1 MGKYDDKKAKDI
13 QKGFDKTT
21 RSIIDGFNKSGMSG
35 DAYAEKYKKVTAAQK
50 EYFNTVSAGEA
61 TMEGLAK
68 SMAKPTTTLGKISK
82 TLVSA
87 AGSVGVDLLLGA
99 GIQLAANAW
108 MDYANRQETA
118 LDEANTAI
126 ADHEKSASS
135 LASATSMVESSG
147 ERFVE
152 LQKGINTATGE
163 NKSLTEA
170 EYQEYTTMANSLAE
184 TLPGLSNGYNAIGN
198 AKIKA
203 VGSIEDLNAALREQQ
218 KVVNN
223 ETIQNAHKYAKAYD
237 ALTDHE
243 AVTMVDEAGY
253 KQQERAL
260 RNLISAYEDGQ
271 LELALM
277 DQNMITANTGISP
290 QDGNSLTAKMLSSM
304 DRNALKQIS
313 EELGVDAV
321 GLFGRIDYKEIEDNI
336 DLYRDYLGELDSM
349 QQEAFE
355 TYNKPMLS
363 AFAENSNDYE
373 ELSDNAKELMSTYI
387 DSLDYETNAA
397 KFLDENGEASV
408 DKMKSWSQALTRDL
422 RKEGVS
428 EALDDLV
435 NLDPDDMT
443 LDEYKNKFSD
453 LSDFITDRVDGM
465 SEHNLKEMTGYEDM
479 LDQMEAD
486 YTNAYDAIGKEADKL
501 TTKQLGDLNIL
512 MSDKPYLEID
522 SYEDAMS
529 ALNDY
534 YEQQAVSFENMQTA
548 LANATAGQA
557 SINTALQNSI
567 SSTGLLTDDLT
578 NLQAAFS
585 EVAGYDTDA
594 LFEQTA
600 SGLRLNRDA
609 LSAYQAEQE
618 KNIKSDFEAAI
629 LQQNKALE
637 EQRQILE
644 STASTQQEKDL
655 AQSNIAG
662 IQSQIEQLEL
672 MRAQYNGL
680 TSDYSKW
687 VNALSNGEE
696 GDIYDTVATNW
707 QAAKQAAED
716 GWIGTDEFKR
726 AVDYMYSGSL
736 DNQTPQEVK
745 AVYDELNGLVSG
757 WYQFDDDGNLLGMQ
771 SLKQFVSDAETL
783 DDVLGKDVQTSFEQ
797 LEDGTY
803 KATLNAQEF
812 ADAWGVSEEVITD
825 LAGKMRDAGWDV
837 EVTGVTSDFALMS
850 ETAEEAQEIVSNI
863 TGQTYEFD
871 FKTTSLE
878 KAREQLQQAEE
889 QLSHFRNE
897 DGSYNMDAEGASE
910 AAQVYEYSARKEQ
923 ELSKPSISS
932 VDSSSVA
939 QSSQEFVE
947 AAQNFQTAKD
957 ELDVQTQLAAQ
968 GLPNNLEQATAD
980 AQDSLSVLQDLQKAG
995 KVPFD
1000 IDTSGLQEAEDGLQ
1014 GLSDEEIKAKIG
1026 ADTSQAQSDI
1036 QSLEGSSVTIHA
1048 DVSTEG
1054 GAQDLAS
1061 DFAALPEGIATTVT
1075 VDVQGEEQVENL
1087 TTAMESAPDN
1097 TPVTIKCN
1105 VENAE
1110 QLATIN
1116 EQAAKLNEAGKEIK
1130 IDATIGEVD
1139 TSAIE
1144 GTEQNVD
1151 VKGQLTTVEGTE
1163 GQELTVDIKGN
1174 LTEISGAEGQEL
1186 TVDVKGNLT
1195 EVSGGDGQTV
1205 NIDATANITNVTGV
1219 EGQQVNID
1227 ATVNPPD
1234 VPDVS
1239 GGTVEYD
1246 SVVEPP
1252 DVPDVEG
1259 GTVHYRSVVDPPTV
1273 PVASGVVNYTK
1284 GTVETANGQVS
1295 TGTINYNK
1303 GNVESADGTVSTG
1316 IINYDLGS
1324 VASADGTVST
1334 GVINYALGSVAKPN
1348 GATATGVI
1356 NYTLGS
1362 VARPAAS
1369 GTMLSPARADG
1380 TAYNVLNYKNAYAN
1394 GKVSLSKNETAL
1406 VNELGTESIIRNGHW
1421 MLIPGGM
1428 HMEALKKG
1436 DIVLNAKQTADLLK
1450 SGRAAGHGKAYADG
1464 TVGNIRNLI
1473 SSSLSAYAKGT
1484 FSPVAVSHAYAEGSD
1499 VKSKWENFID
1509 WIEKRVEKLTHNIE
1523 IYTARSEIWKSYT
1536 SQNHSINSVMR
1547 ETQKLLDFQS
1557 KASDEYRKK
1566 ANEVGLSKDL
1576 QNKVI
1581 NGTIN
1586 MNEYDEATRQQ
1597 IEDFEEMIEKVR
1609 EADLAVYELRKEL
1622 KELAQQKLD
1631 NIVDRFEAF
1640 RGVHTSSIDV
1650 IDEKLNYLDA
1660 AGKTYTNSPTYRDLI
1675 TDKSSELRKTIAQ
1688 IEKERA
1694 AYAKELKKAAKTW
1707 GETSTEYYEAEAQLN
1722 EIVQELYE
1730 AKAELEE
1737 NEQLRK
1743 FGFDQQLQEYQVAWE
1758 ERALDRLDRSQ
1769 ALREAMNQLLDHDDY
1784 RAQIDTLNEAYAR
1797 YEKQKQLYKDEMVT
1811 LAVYSERYQELAEK
1825 VNDVEESQADLV
1837 LRMEEFADLMRELD
1851 WKPFNDQM
1859 DAYNKAIDALEHMR
1873 SLLNENNFVAIDAD
1887 ITADGYANLMLIAKA
1902 METNKQIV
1910 ADYKEGIAN
1919 ITEELNN
1926 GRISEEEY
1934 KKYLDEYTKGIY
1946 DATLANE
1953 EYKDSILEM
1962 YQAQL
1967 EAENELLQDNID
1979 KRKEAQKAK
1988 QDYYEWDRN
1997 IRDKNKDII
2006 ALQAQIAALEGT
2018 SNAAGQAK
2026 LAQLR
2031 AELAEKQQDLDDD
2044 IMDRQFD
2051 QISNGLDKV
2060 SEDADNVLESSL
2072 DALERNADYQEAVI
2086 KNMLD
2091 KTVSMYQGA
2100 YGQINNIIAQTGTYI
2115 ESTLKDA
2122 LIGVGG
2128 LMGQDWLDQVVN
2140 NAQSPTVGPS
2150 DAATGVNTDKDE
2162 TVNSSNAGSVNDMID
2177 KDTQDKAETDS
2188 INNVKKITVTP
2199 SNKTITVGST
2209 VQLKANI
2216 SSEKNSPQT
2225 SAVTWTSSNPS
2236 VATVNSKGLVTGVHY
2251 GTATITC
2258 TSADANW
2265 RKKSGTATIKVIT
2278 KTEGILYDN
2287 KGESNTGTSALNEW
2301 FGSLGYGKLT
2311 RTEAATIAKEH
2322 GLNYDADELMV
2333 KGSYQKEQNIINAM
2347 KGPML
2352 KKVIK
2357 AMKDE
2362 TRSAAELKE
2371 DASVLGKYISD
2382 TYDKEMTASDAVQ
2395 IAKILQMDVPSK
2407 FSDWSY
2413 ADKNAVK
2420 KQLSKYKISFSKGG
2434 YVGKGN
2440 YIPLTKI
2447 SNDEFV
2453 RSLARKGDS
2462 GIIGINPGEV
2472 VLTKEKARALL
2483 DTIIPVS
2490 EALADSIRTS
2500 NYSNVVNKHPVQEI
2514 NLQYGSLLTVNGNV
2528 DRDALPGLQTI
2539 LEKSYQYTSK
2549 QLMYELRKNGTK

>member
-1 MGKYDDKKAKDI
+1 MGKFDDKKAKKI
-13 QKGFDKTT
+13 QQGFDDTT
-21 RSIIDGFNKSGMSG
+21 RKVIKDFNKSGLSA
-35 DAYAEKYKKVTAAQK
+35 DAFAEQYGKVTKEQK
-50 EYFNTVSAGEA
+50 AYFQTVSAGEA

-68 SMAKPTTTLGKISK
+68 SMAEPTTALGKFGK
-82 TLVSA
+82 TLA
-87 AGSVGVDLLLGA
+87 LTAGSVGVDLLLGA

-126 ADHEKSASS
+126 AEHEKSASS
-135 LASATSMVESSG
+135 LASATNMVESSG

-223 ETIQNAHKYAKAYD
+223 DTIQNAHKYAKAYD
-237 ALTDHE
+237 ALADHE
-243 AVTMVDEAGY
+243 APTMEDEAGY
-253 KQQERAL
+253 KQQEKAL
-260 RNLISAYEDGQ
+260 RGLLDAYEKGN

-277 DQNMITANTGISP
+277 DQNMASANVRFAP
-290 QDGNSLTAKMLSSM
+290 QAGTNQVEQMLTNM
-304 DRNALKQIS
+304 DKNTLKQIS
-313 EELGVDAV
+313 KEIGVDV
-321 GLFGRIDYKEIEDNI
+321 TGPLGNIKWKEVEENI
-336 DLYRDYLGELDSM
+336 DLYEEYLGKIDSM
-349 QQEAFE
+349 QQEAFD
-355 TYNKPMLS
+355 TYNKPLLS

-837 EVTGVTSDFALMS
+837 EVSGVTSDFALMA

-932 VDSSSVA
+932 VDTSSVA
-939 QSSQEFVE
+939 ESSQEFVE
-947 AAQNFQTAKD
+947 AAQNFQIAKD

-1036 QSLEGSSVTIHA
+1036 QGLEGSSVTIQA
-1048 DVSTEG
+1048 DVTTES
-1054 GAQDLAS
+1054 GAQTLADDLAS
-1061 DFAALPEGIATTVT
+1061 IPQGVSTTVT
-1075 VDVQGEEQVENL
+1075 VDVQGEDQVENL
-1087 TTAMESAPDN
+1087 TTAMENTPDN
-1097 TPVTIKCN
+1097 TPVTISCN

-1110 QLATIN
+1110 QLETIN
-1116 EQAAKLNEAGKEIK
+1116 QKAAELNAAGK
-1130 IDATIGEVD
+1130 
-1139 TSAIE
+1139 
-1144 GTEQNVD
+1144 
-1151 VKGQLTTVEGTE
+1151 
-1163 GQELTVDIKGN
+1163 DI
-1174 LTEISGAEGQEL
+1174 T
-1186 TVDVKGNLT
+1186 
-1195 EVSGGDGQTV
+1195 
-1205 NIDATANITNVTGV
+1205 
-1219 EGQQVNID
+1219 ID
-1227 ATVNPPD
+1227 ATVNMTTDDSELDKLENIEKDQNISVKVTVTGTADIDTVKSAIDSLKDQNVSVKVKVSGKDD
-1234 VPDVS
+1234 VTDIKSALEKLKDKDVS
-1239 GGTVEYD
+1239 VDITVSGETD
-1246 SVVEPP
+1246 VSSVKEAINSLKDANV
-1252 DVPDVEG
+1252 DVQV
-1259 GTVHYRSVVDPPTV
+1259 TVSGLEQVSYANALITRLPPTKTV
-1273 PVASGVVNYTK
+1273 NVTAKVNGTAMVLALTVAIKAVQDKEVEVVAE
-1284 GTVETANGQVS
+1284 V
-1295 TGTINYNK
+1295 
-1303 GNVESADGTVSTG
+1303 DGTQEVWELVRAINSVHDQHASVSATTSG
-1316 IINYDLGS
+1316 TAGVIALAGAISQVQDKHVNVSATYSSSGSLGS
-1324 VASADGTVST
+1324 GFVR
-1334 GVINYALGSVAKPN
+1334 L
-1348 GATATGVI
+1348 AT
-1356 NYTLGS
+1356 
-1362 VARPAAS
+1362 
-1369 GTMLSPARADG
+1369 GTMLSPAHADG

-1394 GKVSLSKNETAL
+1394 GKVSLPKNETAL
-1406 VNELGTESIIRNGHW
+1406 VNELG
-1421 MLIPGGM
+1421 
-1428 HMEALKKG
+1428 
-1436 DIVLNAKQTADLLK
+1436 
-1450 SGRAAGHGKAYADG
+1450 
-1464 TVGNIRNLI
+1464 
-1473 SSSLSAYAKGT
+1473 
-1484 FSPVAVSHAYAEGSD
+1484 
-1499 VKSKWENFID
+1499 
-1509 WIEKRVEKLTHNIE
+1509 
-1523 IYTARSEIWKSYT
+1523 
-1536 SQNHSINSVMR
+1536 
-1547 ETQKLLDFQS
+1547 
-1557 KASDEYRKK
+1557 
-1566 ANEVGLSKDL
+1566 
-1576 QNKVI
+1576 
-1581 NGTIN
+1581 
-1586 MNEYDEATRQQ
+1586 
-1597 IEDFEEMIEKVR
+1597 
-1609 EADLAVYELRKEL
+1609 
-1622 KELAQQKLD
+1622 
-1631 NIVDRFEAF
+1631 
-1640 RGVHTSSIDV
+1640 
-1650 IDEKLNYLDA
+1650 
-1660 AGKTYTNSPTYRDLI
+1660 
-1675 TDKSSELRKTIAQ
+1675 
-1688 IEKERA
+1688 
-1694 AYAKELKKAAKTW
+1694 
-1707 GETSTEYYEAEAQLN
+1707 
-1722 EIVQELYE
+1722 
-1730 AKAELEE
+1730 
-1737 NEQLRK
+1737 
-1743 FGFDQQLQEYQVAWE
+1743 
-1758 ERALDRLDRSQ
+1758 
-1769 ALREAMNQLLDHDDY
+1769 
-1784 RAQIDTLNEAYAR
+1784 
-1797 YEKQKQLYKDEMVT
+1797 
-1811 LAVYSERYQELAEK
+1811 
-1825 VNDVEESQADLV
+1825 
-1837 LRMEEFADLMRELD
+1837 
-1851 WKPFNDQM
+1851 
-1859 DAYNKAIDALEHMR
+1859 
-1873 SLLNENNFVAIDAD
+1873 
-1887 ITADGYANLMLIAKA
+1887 
-1902 METNKQIV
+1902 
-1910 ADYKEGIAN
+1910 
-1919 ITEELNN
+1919 
-1926 GRISEEEY
+1926 
-1934 KKYLDEYTKGIY
+1934 
-1946 DATLANE
+1946 
-1953 EYKDSILEM
+1953 
-1962 YQAQL
+1962 
-1967 EAENELLQDNID
+1967 
-1979 KRKEAQKAK
+1979 
-1988 QDYYEWDRN
+1988 
-1997 IRDKNKDII
+1997 
-2006 ALQAQIAALEGT
+2006 
-2018 SNAAGQAK
+2018 
-2026 LAQLR
+2026 
-2031 AELAEKQQDLDDD
+2031 
-2044 IMDRQFD
+2044 
-2051 QISNGLDKV
+2051 
-2060 SEDADNVLESSL
+2060 
-2072 DALERNADYQEAVI
+2072 
-2086 KNMLD
+2086 
-2091 KTVSMYQGA
+2091 
-2100 YGQINNIIAQTGTYI
+2100 
-2115 ESTLKDA
+2115 
-2122 LIGVGG
+2122 G
-2128 LMGQDWLDQVVN
+2128 LM
-2140 NAQSPTVGPS
+2140 PS
-2150 DAATGVNTDKDE
+2150 LNL
-2162 TVNSSNAGSVNDMID
+2162 SNAG
-2177 KDTQDKAETDS
+2177 
-2188 INNVKKITVTP
+2188 
-2199 SNKTITVGST
+2199 
-2209 VQLKANI
+2209 I
-2216 SSEKNSPQT
+2216 SLEP
-2225 SAVTWTSSNPS
+2225 
-2236 VATVNSKGLVTGVHY
+2236 Y
-2251 GTATITC
+2251 
-2258 TSADANW
+2258 
-2265 RKKSGTATIKVIT
+2265 
-2278 KTEGILYDN
+2278 
-2287 KGESNTGTSALNEW
+2287 
-2301 FGSLGYGKLT
+2301 
-2311 RTEAATIAKEH
+2311 
-2322 GLNYDADELMV
+2322 
-2333 KGSYQKEQNIINAM
+2333 
-2347 KGPML
+2347 
-2352 KKVIK
+2352 
-2357 AMKDE
+2357 
-2362 TRSAAELKE
+2362 
-2371 DASVLGKYISD
+2371 
-2382 TYDKEMTASDAVQ
+2382 
-2395 IAKILQMDVPSK
+2395 ILQHSHE
-2407 FSDWSY
+2407 
-2413 ADKNAVK
+2413 
-2420 KQLSKYKISFSKGG
+2420 I
-2434 YVGKGN
+2434 
-2440 YIPLTKI
+2440 
-2447 SNDEFV
+2447 
-2453 RSLARKGDS
+2453 
-2462 GIIGINPGEV
+2462 
-2472 VLTKEKARALL
+2472 RAG
-2483 DTIIPVS
+2483 V
-2490 EALADSIRTS
+2490 
-2500 NYSNVVNKHPVQEI
+2500 NV
-2514 NLQYGSLLTVNGNV
+2514 
-2528 DRDALPGLQTI
+2528 
-2539 LEKSYQYTSK
+2539 
-2549 QLMYELRKNGTK
+2549 

>member
-68 SMAKPTTTLGKISK
+68 SMAKPTTTLGKIGK

-837 EVTGVTSDFALMS
+837 EVTGVTSDFALMT

-957 ELDVQTQLAAQ
+957 ELDVQTQLATQ

-1097 TPVTIKCN
+1097 TPVTIRCN

-1273 PVASGVVNYTK
+1273 PTASGVVNYTK

-1334 GVINYALGSVAKPN
+1334 GIINYALGSVAKPN

-1369 GTMLSPARADG
+1369 GTMLSPAHADG

-1394 GKVSLSKNETAL
+1394 GKVSLPKNETAL
-1406 VNELGTESIIRNGHW
+1406 VNELG
-1421 MLIPGGM
+1421 
-1428 HMEALKKG
+1428 
-1436 DIVLNAKQTADLLK
+1436 
-1450 SGRAAGHGKAYADG
+1450 
-1464 TVGNIRNLI
+1464 
-1473 SSSLSAYAKGT
+1473 
-1484 FSPVAVSHAYAEGSD
+1484 
-1499 VKSKWENFID
+1499 
-1509 WIEKRVEKLTHNIE
+1509 
-1523 IYTARSEIWKSYT
+1523 
-1536 SQNHSINSVMR
+1536 
-1547 ETQKLLDFQS
+1547 
-1557 KASDEYRKK
+1557 
-1566 ANEVGLSKDL
+1566 
-1576 QNKVI
+1576 
-1581 NGTIN
+1581 
-1586 MNEYDEATRQQ
+1586 
-1597 IEDFEEMIEKVR
+1597 
-1609 EADLAVYELRKEL
+1609 
-1622 KELAQQKLD
+1622 
-1631 NIVDRFEAF
+1631 
-1640 RGVHTSSIDV
+1640 
-1650 IDEKLNYLDA
+1650 
-1660 AGKTYTNSPTYRDLI
+1660 
-1675 TDKSSELRKTIAQ
+1675 
-1688 IEKERA
+1688 
-1694 AYAKELKKAAKTW
+1694 
-1707 GETSTEYYEAEAQLN
+1707 
-1722 EIVQELYE
+1722 
-1730 AKAELEE
+1730 
-1737 NEQLRK
+1737 
-1743 FGFDQQLQEYQVAWE
+1743 
-1758 ERALDRLDRSQ
+1758 
-1769 ALREAMNQLLDHDDY
+1769 
-1784 RAQIDTLNEAYAR
+1784 
-1797 YEKQKQLYKDEMVT
+1797 
-1811 LAVYSERYQELAEK
+1811 
-1825 VNDVEESQADLV
+1825 
-1837 LRMEEFADLMRELD
+1837 
-1851 WKPFNDQM
+1851 
-1859 DAYNKAIDALEHMR
+1859 
-1873 SLLNENNFVAIDAD
+1873 
-1887 ITADGYANLMLIAKA
+1887 
-1902 METNKQIV
+1902 
-1910 ADYKEGIAN
+1910 
-1919 ITEELNN
+1919 
-1926 GRISEEEY
+1926 
-1934 KKYLDEYTKGIY
+1934 
-1946 DATLANE
+1946 
-1953 EYKDSILEM
+1953 
-1962 YQAQL
+1962 
-1967 EAENELLQDNID
+1967 
-1979 KRKEAQKAK
+1979 
-1988 QDYYEWDRN
+1988 
-1997 IRDKNKDII
+1997 
-2006 ALQAQIAALEGT
+2006 
-2018 SNAAGQAK
+2018 
-2026 LAQLR
+2026 
-2031 AELAEKQQDLDDD
+2031 
-2044 IMDRQFD
+2044 
-2051 QISNGLDKV
+2051 
-2060 SEDADNVLESSL
+2060 
-2072 DALERNADYQEAVI
+2072 
-2086 KNMLD
+2086 
-2091 KTVSMYQGA
+2091 
-2100 YGQINNIIAQTGTYI
+2100 
-2115 ESTLKDA
+2115 
-2122 LIGVGG
+2122 G
-2128 LMGQDWLDQVVN
+2128 LM
-2140 NAQSPTVGPS
+2140 PS
-2150 DAATGVNTDKDE
+2150 LNL
-2162 TVNSSNAGSVNDMID
+2162 SNAG
-2177 KDTQDKAETDS
+2177 
-2188 INNVKKITVTP
+2188 
-2199 SNKTITVGST
+2199 
-2209 VQLKANI
+2209 I
-2216 SSEKNSPQT
+2216 SLE
-2225 SAVTWTSSNPS
+2225 
-2236 VATVNSKGLVTGVHY
+2236 
-2251 GTATITC
+2251 
-2258 TSADANW
+2258 
-2265 RKKSGTATIKVIT
+2265 
-2278 KTEGILYDN
+2278 LY
-2287 KGESNTGTSALNEW
+2287 
-2301 FGSLGYGKLT
+2301 
-2311 RTEAATIAKEH
+2311 
-2322 GLNYDADELMV
+2322 
-2333 KGSYQKEQNIINAM
+2333 
-2347 KGPML
+2347 
-2352 KKVIK
+2352 
-2357 AMKDE
+2357 
-2362 TRSAAELKE
+2362 
-2371 DASVLGKYISD
+2371 
-2382 TYDKEMTASDAVQ
+2382 
-2395 IAKILQMDVPSK
+2395 ILQHSHE
-2407 FSDWSY
+2407 
-2413 ADKNAVK
+2413 
-2420 KQLSKYKISFSKGG
+2420 I
-2434 YVGKGN
+2434 
-2440 YIPLTKI
+2440 
-2447 SNDEFV
+2447 
-2453 RSLARKGDS
+2453 
-2462 GIIGINPGEV
+2462 
-2472 VLTKEKARALL
+2472 RAG
-2483 DTIIPVS
+2483 V
-2490 EALADSIRTS
+2490 
-2500 NYSNVVNKHPVQEI
+2500 NV
-2514 NLQYGSLLTVNGNV
+2514 
-2528 DRDALPGLQTI
+2528 
-2539 LEKSYQYTSK
+2539 
-2549 QLMYELRKNGTK
+2549 

>member
-707 QAAKQAAED
+707 QAAKQSAED

-910 AAQVYEYSARKEQ
+910 ATQVYEYSARKEQ

-1097 TPVTIKCN
+1097 TPVTIRCN

-1116 EQAAKLNEAGKEIK
+1116 EQAAKLNEAGKNIK

-1273 PVASGVVNYTK
+1273 PTASGVVNYTK

-1334 GVINYALGSVAKPN
+1334 GIINYALGSVAKPN

-1369 GTMLSPARADG
+1369 GTMLSPAHADG

-1509 WIEKRVEKLTHNIE
+1509 WIEKRIEKLTHNIE

-1536 SQNHSINSVMR
+1536 SQNHSINSAMR
-1547 ETQKLLDFQS
+1547 ETQKLLDFRS

-2091 KTVSMYQGA
+2091 KTVNMYQSA
-2100 YGQINNIIAQTGTYI
+2100 YGQVNNIIAQTGTYI

-2420 KQLSKYKISFSKGG
+2420 KELSKYKISFSKGG